1 MASQEKTSFLL
12 GIAQIWRGDWDS
24 PAPIVC
30 GGGIGN
36 LDKAQKKR
44 FIFLG
49 GLPYLHDRH
58 IIQAS
63 KNVIILPFHHINFLS
78 KNVVIS

>member
-24 PAPIVC
+24 PAQIVC
-30 GGGIGN
+30 GEGVGN
-36 LDKAQKKR
+36 LDNAQKKR

-49 GLPYLHDRH
+49 GLPNLHDRL

-78 KNVVIS
+78 KNVVIF

>member
-12 GIAQIWRGDWDS
+12 GIAQIWRGDRDS

-30 GGGIGN
+30 GGGGN
-36 LDKAQKKR
+36 LDNAQKKR

-49 GLPYLHDRH
+49 GLPNLHDRH